1 MVVDDVVGEIV
12 AACESMA
19 GLPYDGEPVDQLE
32 HALQAAALARAED
45 ADDELLAAA
54 LLHDIARAPAVAGIT
69 RDAADHHHGELG
81 SAWLTP
87 RVGETVAW
95 LAEQHVAA
103 KRYLVAVDPAYRAAL
118 SPTSIETLEDQG
130 GAMDAAEVAA
140 AEAAPDWARAV
151 RLRRWDDAAKVPG
164 ERVPGLDAY
173 RDVLRGLVVRS
184 AAAGLADRD
193 AGAAGPGASDDV
205 GGSATTR
212 AMVFDGPGRPLR
224 AVDVPV
230 PAPGAG
236 EVAVRITATTLCGSD
251 LSSFAGHRAVATPTV
266 LGHESVGVVEA
277 TGDGAHDLDG
287 APLTPGTRVTWSIT
301 ASCVDCAACRSGIPQ
316 KCERLVKYGH
326 ERLGDAA
333 GPAGGLAGR
342 VVLPRGTAIVAV
354 PDGVPDRVACPASC
368 ATATVAGAIRVAGV
382 GPEDV
387 VVVTGLG
394 MLGLT
399 ACAMASAAG
408 ATVVGVDVDERRV
421 ALAQRFGVHRALLL
435 DEALRDG
442 VPGASVLLELSGA
455 PDTTA
460 AAIGWLGL
468 AGRAVLV
475 GAVHPGPPVPLD
487 AELVVRRLLR
497 IEGLHNYVPDDL
509 RRAVAFLG
517 EHGARFPFAD
527 LVPHEH
533 PLADADAA
541 FAAAKGG
548 APRVLV
554 RP

>member
-1 MVVDDVVGEIV
+1 MDVDDVVGEIV

-19 GLPYDGEPVDQLE
+19 GLPYDGEPVDQLQ
-32 HALQAAALARAED
+32 HALQAAALARADD
-45 ADDELLAAA
+45 ADDALLVAA
-54 LLHDIARAPAVAGIT
+54 LLHDIARAPAVAGVV
-69 RDAADHHHGELG
+69 RDEADRHHGALG

-87 RVGETVAW
+87 RVGAEVAW

-103 KRYLVAVDPAYRAAL
+103 KRYLVTVDPRYRAAL
-118 SPTSIETLEDQG
+118 SPTSIETLDDQG
-130 GAMDAAEVAA
+130 GAMDGAEVAA
-140 AEAAPDWARAV
+140 VEAHPDWARAV
-151 RLRRWDDAAKVPG
+151 RLRRWDDQAKVLG
-164 ERVPGLDAY
+164 AEVPGLDSY
-173 RDVLRGLVVRS
+173 RDVLGVL
-184 AAAGLADRD
+184 AGRH
-193 AGAAGPGASDDV
+193 GP
-205 GGSATTR
+205 ATTR
-212 AMVFDGPGRPLR
+212 AMVFDGPGLPLR
-224 AVDVPV
+224 PVDVPV
-230 PAPGAG
+230 PAPGPG
-236 EVAVRITATTLCGSD
+236 EVVVRITATTLCGSD
-251 LSSFAGHRAVATPTV
+251 LSSFHGHRPVATPTV

-277 TGDGAHDLDG
+277 TGFGATDLDG
-287 APLTPGTRVTWSIT
+287 APLSEGTRITWSIT
-301 ASCVDCAACRSGIPQ
+301 ASCDACDACRAGIPQ
-316 KCERLVKYGH
+316 KCARLVKYGH
-326 ERLGDAA
+326 ERLGDAP

-342 VVLPRGTAIVAV
+342 VVLPRGTAIVPL

-368 ATATVAGAIRVAGV
+368 ATATVAGAVRVAGI
-382 GPEDV
+382 GPADV

-408 ATVVGVDVDERRV
+408 ATVVGVDLDEQRV
-421 ALAQRFGVHRALLL
+421 AVALRFGAHQVLTL

-487 AELVVRRLLR
+487 AEQVVRRLLR
-497 IEGLHNYVPDDL
+497 IEGLHNYTPLDL
-509 RRAVAFLG
+509 RAAVDFLRD
-517 EHGARFPFAD
+517 HGPAFPFRE
-527 LVPHEH
+527 LVPVEH

-541 FAAAKGG
+541 FAAAGGSG